1 MEISGWD
8 VAAVFAKAVTYA
20 ATLVA
25 AGAVFFAIYCG
36 ALLRDRQRGLIRRL
50 IVILVGVAA
59 AASILRI
66 LLLDGS
72 MSGELAG
79 MFDGGYAKMILGA
92 GEGRASGLR
101 ITGLALSLFILAKN
115 PRFRGAASVGAIVAS
130 TSFAW
135 VGHIHG
141 LAPNTAPSLLLCL
154 HLLCAAFWLGALP
167 PLWIIATGADAAQIA
182 AAAAR
187 FGKLALRMVAI
198 LLAAGLS
205 LLLMLIGSAAQF
217 WASDYGRMM
226 ALKLLGV
233 GVLLSL
239 AAWNKLILT
248 PRLLQGDARAVRKFR
263 GALLAEMGIGAVILL
278 TTAAFT
284 TLTGPPP

>member
-20 ATLVA
+20 ATFGA
-25 AGAVFFAIYCG
+25 AGAVFFAVYCD

-50 IVILVGVAA
+50 IGILVGIAA
-59 AASILRI
+59 ATSVLRI
-66 LLLDGS
+66 LLLAGS
-72 MSGELAG
+72 MSGEMSG
-79 MFDGGYAKMILGA
+79 MFDSSFAGMILGA

-101 ITGLALSLFILAKN
+101 IVGLALILFALSKN
-115 PRFRGAASVGAIVAS
+115 PVYRGPAVAGAIAAS

-141 LAPNTAPSLLLCL
+141 LVPNTAPSLLLCL
-154 HLLCAAFWLGALP
+154 HLLCAAFWLGALA
-167 PLWIIATGADAAQIA
+167 PLLIIAADANQPQIA

-187 FGKLALRMVAI
+187 FGKLALRVVAV
-198 LLAAGLS
+198 LLAAGVS

-226 ALKLLGV
+226 AVKLLAV
-233 GVLLSL
+233 AALLGL
-239 AAWNKLILT
+239 AAWNKLALT
-248 PRLLQGDARAVRKFR
+248 PRLLRGDGRAVGLFR
-263 GALLAEMGIGAVILL
+263 RSVLAELSVGALILF

-284 TLTGPPP
+284 TFTGPP